1 MNWEEFLFAVNKNS
15 VFFRLISERAR
26 KGPEKRISGG
36 PGEDG

>member
-1 MNWEEFLFAVNKNS
+1 MNFVVFLFGMNKKTAG
-15 VFFRLISERAR
+15 FRLISERAR